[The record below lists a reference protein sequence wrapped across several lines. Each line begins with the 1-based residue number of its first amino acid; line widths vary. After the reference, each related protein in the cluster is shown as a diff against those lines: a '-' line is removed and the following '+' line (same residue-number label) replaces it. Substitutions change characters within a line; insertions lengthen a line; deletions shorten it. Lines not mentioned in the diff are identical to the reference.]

1 MSCVKCPWV
10 QGRHEYAQESY
21 LRTSRWHRK
30 YSNSSNDEHRCQTLF
45 AWSSKVWT
53 SCPCVRIWPLYC
65 RNPCLGES
73 NGALEINCPS
83 GGSEV
88 CWLTC
93 WVPRME
99 FYETLFQNEWNVLV
113 CTFIWVL
120 SRLLFSFCRIFEH
133 SRTINIHLWKYS
145 SYFHSSAQQNQLFWW
160 FLINRVK
167 NECKQKRSKFLRAS
181 WLLLLGPLLTFLLT
195 W

>member
-1 MSCVKCPWV
+1 MQPFSNKGTITENPAKNGLTIGVVSSRCPAQSV
-10 QGRHEYAQESY
+10 RECKVGRHMYAQESY

-45 AWSSKVWT
+45 ARSSKVWT

-65 RNPCLGES
+65 RKPCLGES

-99 FYETLFQNEWNVLV
+99 FYETLLLNEWNVMSY
-113 CTFIWVL
+113 TYIWV
-120 SRLLFSFCRIFEH
+120 S
-133 SRTINIHLWKYS
+133 INILFPKLFWCFKCFKKS
-145 SYFHSSAQQNQLFWW
+145 SYSL
-160 FLINRVK
+160 
-167 NECKQKRSKFLRAS
+167 
-181 WLLLLGPLLTFLLT
+181 
-195 W
+195 